1 MWIQLIWIWW
11 IGKIGRIRWIGW
23 IEWIVWW
30 NLDWSAAGE
39 CGPSGEPERRHL
51 LWQQEEGS
59 RPSAHLHGNR
69 WVTSSLLN
77 SMTSSMHFGGVE
89 KYSKWSHYQT
99 IKKIK
104 IANFMTIAIV
114 HIPHSY
120 NLSWEF
126 IFGKSI
132 STSLSCDH
140 LLITSIMI
148 VWVETRKQKN
158 NKSINIPW
166 VQNVIYVV
174 NNPKIPFV
182 HSRGQVKWKESRMT
196 VFTLTD
202 AMWTKVQ
209 RNCFLQP
216 SHPSALRACLIPAKI
231 KTVFNIKCSGKFL
244 HFHITVTARDI
255 D

>member
-1 MWIQLIWIWW
+1 
-11 IGKIGRIRWIGW
+11 
-23 IEWIVWW
+23 
-30 NLDWSAAGE
+30 
-39 CGPSGEPERRHL
+39 
-51 LWQQEEGS
+51 
-59 RPSAHLHGNR
+59 
-69 WVTSSLLN
+69 
-77 SMTSSMHFGGVE
+77 
-89 KYSKWSHYQT
+89 
-99 IKKIK
+99 
-104 IANFMTIAIV
+104 MTIAKG
-114 HIPHSY
+114 HTPHSY
-120 NLSWEF
+120 NQVSRIICNWNFYINLTQLCAMCWSHQWLFSNHNLSEN
-126 IFGKSI
+126 
-132 STSLSCDH
+132 
-140 LLITSIMI
+140 
-148 VWVETRKQKN
+148 RKAKN
-158 NKSINIPW
+158 NKSINVSW
-166 VQNVIYVV
+166 VQNMIYVV